1 MRISDWSADV
11 CSSDLEETKKLSNGD
26 LTVRVYTDAQL
37 GNISKMLSSMQL
49 GTLEMGYFG
58 LGSVIFLRG
67 AEPLNILYAPYLFKS
82 GEWAERILNNDEFAK
97 IYDTVAK
104 KSGVRVFAAYGIRS
118 PRALQTV
125 DKPIREPEDRS
136 EEHTSELK
144 SLMRT
149 SYAFFCLTK
158 HT

>member
-1 MRISDWSADV
+1 
-11 CSSDLEETKKLSNGD
+11 
-26 LTVRVYTDAQL
+26 
-37 GNISKMLSSMQL
+37 MQL

-58 LGSVIFLRG
+58 LVSVIFLRG

-125 DKPIREPEDRS
+125 DKPIREPEDVKGLKLRVPRS
-136 EEHTSELK
+136 DEHTSELQ
-144 SLMRT
+144 SLMRI
-149 SYAFFCLTK
+149 SY
-158 HT
+158 